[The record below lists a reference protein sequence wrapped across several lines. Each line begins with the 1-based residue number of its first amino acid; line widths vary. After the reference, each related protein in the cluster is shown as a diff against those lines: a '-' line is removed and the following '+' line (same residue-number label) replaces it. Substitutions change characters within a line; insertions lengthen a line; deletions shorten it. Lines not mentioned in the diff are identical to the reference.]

1 MMYRRG
7 RNRDDIRQQN
17 SLRPSRNAS
26 KGEIND
32 IDIDV
37 VLEKQTISRLNPG
50 GRQNTPGLT
59 HGRSLKPPNFGGY
72 DIPDIVVTRQSPLRR
87 DRIRGNDVVRKP
99 LQKINID
106 DVDELSPTKPQRK
119 VRSNHLIRQVEQ
131 ELSPKQK
138 QKRES
143 EIAIQTR
150 PRQVWNRKKED
161 AIAIDDVDDLNEGDV
176 YKPVKPLFSRNRRD
190 KIDEPA
196 RNEKPKAQKKSF
208 IPRARREETTTKEIP
223 RRVRIDEVLKDEKPE
238 FSKRSANQ
246 RPEIRTKEESPKK
259 TVKFAPKPE
268 HMSRDAKKNL
278 VASLFETPKLK
289 RGDEQSFSQEDAS
302 DDSLTEFVSQERLIL
317 EEEEEEASELEVAP
331 PSPPRSGAV
340 AQYLSESRKLM
351 ERVRLLD
358 QAVPE
363 ISRRRGPE
371 TRSPVKAP
379 QMKAKTEGYEEEDS
393 EENEVDDRKWRW
405 GQKEQQTETRRYE
418 VPKAF
423 QIPHKRNAPEKNV
436 ETHAQKVPWGTKRK
450 TSPVRYWDDESD
462 ESPRRRVRKSEPV
475 RASEEVF
482 VSDEEPAVSFDS
494 YSAITKREQ
503 PKKEHV
509 ENEPLIIQPM
519 QRLVGNRR
527 LPKVVDETNRNV
539 LLDFLKPAEPPSHA
553 ESETEVSAVNEEESD
568 ELQTPPMMRS
578 NRSRPS
584 SDKSDVRQLSLSPVH
599 SFSKVEKQRRRN
611 LYFEEEEEASIDPKE
626 TTLVEEEEEAKE
638 PENEEQYNITD
649 EPEPYEEE
657 EMLGNDQLA
666 FEEEEFP
673 ECREAVGDG
682 QEDAFEEEQFE
693 EEEVTDDI
701 SDKDPSDEGSKVVPP
716 TPSPVVIR
724 REVKTP
730 EIYVSPRPG
739 PTKKPGII
747 SVDHLFADNPPPPKP
762 SVPLGARPVAKKVI
776 WKSSQE
782 STDDYHSDSASRIIT
797 PALHE
802 PVETTETDTE
812 SRMSPESEKPAAPK
826 QIIALS
832 AIDISQ
838 MNESLGLFSDSDEEE
853 ENSSSTPEGDAQFLE
868 RSDDGGVFDSLV
880 PTDDTDQDPGC
891 SDEEVEIPA
900 EKIVQAPA
908 PASSTNNSISGVRE
922 GSHSGKRVQYVKSY
936 FRSDSYDMIVEE
948 EESEEEFSI
957 QKYLEEEQQS
967 HASANP
973 STENASQSVAAQD
986 LQLEEKRESLQRTA
1000 EINQFQQKSFSEM
1013 RPEEIMSSS
1022 ELNEEESEEGRSQA
1036 FTHFDESVIESA
1048 QAETSRLSDPDLE
1061 KTASDDSI
1069 TLHANPASNEELL
1082 LQLQEELANE
1092 RSSASVDRDHSSDAK
1107 LLEEEDDEF
1116 QEAVENLLKM
1126 QKHNL
1131 KVVMHDSEAVV
1142 PEAPACLHLERE
1154 KTE

>member
-17 SLRPSRNAS
+17 SLRPSRDAS

-37 VLEKQTISRLNPG
+37 VLEKQTISRLNPS
-50 GRQNTPGLT
+50 GRQNTPVLT

-72 DIPDIVVTRQSPLRR
+72 DIPDIVVTRESPLRR

-106 DVDELSPTKPQRK
+106 DTDELSPTKPQRK

-131 ELSPKQK
+131 ELSQKQK

-150 PRQVWNRKKED
+150 QKQVWNRKKD
-161 AIAIDDVDDLNEGDV
+161 DTIAIDDVDDLNEGDV
-176 YKPVKPLFSRNRRD
+176 YKPVKPLFPRTRRD
-190 KIDEPA
+190 KVDEPA
-196 RNEKPKAQKKSF
+196 RNEKPKTQKKSL

-223 RRVRIDEVLKDEKPE
+223 RRIRIDEVLKDEKPE

-246 RPEIRTKEESPKK
+246 RPEMRTKEESPKK

-268 HMSRDAKKNL
+268 RLSRDAKRNL

-289 RGDEQSFSQEDAS
+289 RGDEQSFSQEDSS
-302 DDSLTEFVSQERLIL
+302 DDSLTEFMSQERLIL
-317 EEEEEEASELEVAP
+317 EEEEEEASEPEVVP

-340 AQYLSESRKLM
+340 TQYLSESRKLM
-351 ERVRLLD
+351 ERVRLFD
-358 QAVPE
+358 QVMPE
-363 ISRRRGPE
+363 ISRRRGQE
-371 TRSPVKAP
+371 ARSPAKAP
-379 QMKAKTEGYEEEDS
+379 QMKVKTEVHEEEDS
-393 EENEVDDRKWRW
+393 EENEDDDRKWSW
-405 GQKEQQTETRRYE
+405 GQKEQKTEARRYE
-418 VPKAF
+418 VPKTF
-423 QIPHKRNAPEKNV
+423 QIPRKRNTPEKNV
-436 ETHAQKVPWGTKRK
+436 ETQAQKVPWGAKRK
-450 TSPVRYWDDESD
+450 SSPVRYWDDESY
-462 ESPRRRVRKSEPV
+462 ESPRRRVRKSEPI

-494 YSAITKREQ
+494 YSAITKREK

-539 LLDFLKPAEPPSHA
+539 LLDFLKPAEPPSHV

-568 ELQTPPMMRS
+568 ELQTPPMTKS
-578 NRSRPS
+578 NRSGPS

-626 TTLVEEEEEAKE
+626 TTLIEEEEEAKE
-638 PENEEQYNITD
+638 PENEEQYNTTE

-657 EMLGNDQLA
+657 EISGNDHIAFEEEELPECREGVGHADA
-666 FEEEEFP
+666 FEEEEF
-673 ECREAVGDG
+673 
-682 QEDAFEEEQFE
+682 E
-693 EEEVTDDI
+693 EEEFGDDI
-701 SDKDPSDEGSKVVPP
+701 SGKDSSDEGSKVVPP
-716 TPSPVVIR
+716 TPSPVVVR

-730 EIYVSPRPG
+730 EIYVSPKPG

-747 SVDHLFADNPPPPKP
+747 SVDHLFADPPPPKP
-762 SVPLGARPVAKKVI
+762 SVPLGARPAAKKVI
-776 WKSSQE
+776 WKPSQQDSSN
-782 STDDYHSDSASRIIT
+782 DYHSNSASGITT

-802 PVETTETDTE
+802 PVEATETDTD
-812 SRMSPESEKPAAPK
+812 SHMSPESEKPTTPK

-832 AIDISQ
+832 ALDISQ
-838 MNESLGLFSDSDEEE
+838 MNESLGLFSDSDEED
-853 ENSSSTPEGDAQFLE
+853 ENSSSRPEGDAKSLE
-868 RSDDGGVFDSLV
+868 RSEDGGVFDSLV
-880 PTDDTDQDPGC
+880 PTDDTDQDPSCG
-891 SDEEVEIPA
+891 DEEVEVPA
-900 EKIVQAPA
+900 EKIVQAPV
-908 PASSTNNSISGVRE
+908 PDSSAKNSISGVRE

-936 FRSDSYDMIVEE
+936 FRSDSYDMIIEE

-957 QKYLEEEQQS
+957 QKYLEEEEQS
-967 HASANP
+967 HTSAHQ
-973 STENASQSVAAQD
+973 STENTSHSVTAQD
-986 LQLEEKRESLQRTA
+986 LQPEEKMDAVQRTA
-1000 EINQFQQKSFSEM
+1000 EINHFQQKSFSEM

-1022 ELNEEESEEGRSQA
+1022 ELDEEESEEGRSQP

-1069 TLHANPASNEELL
+1069 TLHANAASNEELL

-1107 LLEEEDDEF
+1107 PLEEEDDEF